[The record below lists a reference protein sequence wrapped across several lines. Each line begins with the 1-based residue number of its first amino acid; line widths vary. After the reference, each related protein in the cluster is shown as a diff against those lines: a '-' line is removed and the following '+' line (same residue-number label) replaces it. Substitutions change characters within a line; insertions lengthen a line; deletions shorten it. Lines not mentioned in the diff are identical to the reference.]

1 MSGDRWFVAHQKF
14 DGENG
19 NADRWLAQLE
29 EAATTLGRD
38 DRFTPGREDFFRAQ
52 TDMGK
57 AVWKLW
63 PDCRATEEVN
73 GQTRYTGC
81 LVPLPSLDTPIGNA
95 TYRIV
100 LGFLMEGKPVYA
112 WNPETGDYANIGAVE
127 KIAAEGEKADFV
139 NFGRIV
145 VVSHD

>member
-1 MSGDRWFVAHQKF
+1 MSDRWFIAHNIEAGKS
-14 DGENG
+14 GA
-19 NADRWLAQLE
+19 ADKWLAQLE
-29 EAATTLGRD
+29 DAATLADRN
-38 DRFTPGREDFFRAQ
+38 DRFTLGREDFFRAQ

-81 LVPLPSLDTPIGNA
+81 VVPLSSIDAPIGNA
-95 TYRIV
+95 TYRIII
-100 LGFLMEGKPVYA
+100 GFLMEGKPVYA

-145 VVSHD
+145 VIEVW